1 MPSNILSPS
10 ILALDFKYM
19 SDNLKAVS
27 NAGAKWIH
35 VDIMDG
41 SFVPNI
47 SFGPPVVKCIKQV
60 IPDVF
65 MDVHL
70 MIQKPESYIE
80 RFYDLG
86 ADSITVHYEGVSDLK
101 AAIDL
106 IHSYGIKCGVAIS
119 PDTPIGV
126 LDDYLDDIEMVLVMS
141 VYPGFG
147 GQSFIPSTLDR
158 LRKVKAKA
166 VSKDLDINIEVDGG
180 ITADNLTEVL
190 DAGANVIVSGSAIF
204 AGDIEKNVKDFL
216 GKM

>member
-1 MPSNILSPS
+1 MNLLAPSMLS
-10 ILALDFKYM
+10 IDFGHM
-19 SDNLKAVS
+19 EDELRTAI
-27 NAGAKWIH
+27 NAGADYIH
-35 VDIMDG
+35 VDVMDG
-41 SFVPNI
+41 MFVPNI
-47 SFGPPVVKCIKQV
+47 SFGPPVIKYVKKAV
-60 IPDVF
+60 PDAKL
-65 MDVHL
+65 DVHMMVQDPVRYL
-70 MIQKPESYIE
+70 DKI
-80 RFYDLG
+80 
-86 ADSITVHYEGVSDLK
+86 ASIGIYNMTIHYEATDHIKEDLEAIK
-101 AAIDL
+101 AA
-106 IHSYGIKCGVAIS
+106 GVRPCVSIS
-119 PDTPIGV
+119 PDTPVSALDDV
-126 LDDYLDDIEMVLVMS
+126 LDMVDMVLLMS